1 LFARFSAVVGQNAQA
16 RQSRKEKTMTKR
28 ARILVVDD
36 EAAMREALNDW
47 LKEDG
52 YDVGLATDGRQ
63 AIDMAMK
70 KGWDVILLDL
80 KMPGMDGIETLRRL
94 KGKDVD
100 TDAEILMMTAYATVD
115 TAVQAMK
122 EGAFDYLVK
131 PFAPEEVEVQIK
143 KIVAHR
149 ELVLENILLRQ
160 KLEERS
166 DYDEIIGKSDPMQEI
181 FTLITQVAPTDSTV
195 LITGESGTGKE
206 LIAQAIHGN
215 SQRCYMPFIAVSCG
229 ALPDS
234 LLESEL
240 FGYEKGAFTGAEFT
254 KKGRFELADKGTIFL
269 DEIGDI
275 SLKTQV
281 DLLRVLQQKA
291 FRRLGGQEEIEVDV
305 RILAATNRDLKQAI
319 SENRFR
325 EDLYYRLN
333 VISIHVPPLR
343 ERKEDIPLLVK
354 AFIRRYCLEMN
365 KEAVNI
371 SPSALNS
378 LIDYDWPGNVR
389 ELENVI
395 ERALVIGRGPEIVVD
410 DLPFKSKEIVSDM
423 TPDSLKMLEK
433 MHIHKVLKK
442 TDWNISKTARLLEI
456 DRQTLYNKIEKYNIE
471 KES

>member
-1 LFARFSAVVGQNAQA
+1 
-16 RQSRKEKTMTKR
+16 MTKK

-36 EAAMREALNDW
+36 EAPMRESLKDW
-47 LKEDG
+47 LMEEG
-52 YDVGLATDGRQ
+52 YEVGLANSGQ
-63 AIDMAMK
+63 EAIAIAQK
-70 KGWDVILLDL
+70 KSWDVILLDL
-80 KMPGMDGIETLRRL
+80 KMPGMDGIETLQHL
-94 KGKDVD
+94 KGKEVN
-100 TDAEILMMTAYATVD
+100 TEAEILMMTAYATVD

-131 PFAPEEVEVQIK
+131 PFSPDEIEMQIK
-143 KIVAHR
+143 KIVTHR

-166 DYDEIIGKSDPMQEI
+166 GYDEIVGKSDVMQKI
-181 FTLITQVAPTDSTV
+181 YDLISQVAPTDSTV

-240 FGYEKGAFTGAEFT
+240 FGYEKGAFTGADYT
-254 KKGRFELADKGTIFL
+254 KKGRFELADKGTLFL

-281 DLLRVLQQKA
+281 DLLRVLQQKE
-291 FRRLGGQEEIEVDV
+291 FRRLGGQEEIKVDV
-305 RILAATNRDLKQAI
+305 RVLAATNQDLKKAI

-325 EDLYYRLN
+325 EDLFYRLN

-343 ERKEDIPLLVK
+343 ERKEDIPLLAK
-354 AFIRRYCLEMN
+354 AFIHRYCLELN
-365 KEAVNI
+365 KEPVQIA
-371 SPSALNS
+371 SSAMQL
-378 LIDYDWPGNVR
+378 LMDYNWPGNVR

-395 ERALVIGRGPEIVVD
+395 ERALVIGRGLEIVTD
-410 DLPFKSKEIVSDM
+410 DLPFSHKELGTESF
-423 TPDSLKMLEK
+423 PKSLKLMEK
-433 MHIHKVLKK
+433 MHIKRILEEM
-442 TDWNISKTARLLEI
+442 DWNISKAARVLEI
-456 DRQTLYNKIEKYNIE
+456 DRQTLYNKIEKYHIE

>member
-1 LFARFSAVVGQNAQA
+1 
-16 RQSRKEKTMTKR
+16 MTKK

-36 EAAMREALNDW
+36 EAPMREALNDW
-47 LKEDG
+47 LMEDG
-52 YDVGLATDGRQ
+52 YEVGLAESGKN
-63 AIDMAMK
+63 AIAMVME

-80 KMPGMDGIETLRRL
+80 KMPGMDGIETLRQL
-94 KGKDVD
+94 KGKDVDTDAEILMMD

-131 PFAPEEVEVQIK
+131 PFAPDEIEMQIK

-166 DYDEIIGKSDPMQEI
+166 EYDEIIGKSDAMQKV
-181 FTLITQVAPTDSTV
+181 FDLITQVAPTDSTV

-215 SQRCYMPFIAVSCG
+215 SQRCYMPFVALSCG

-240 FGYEKGAFTGAEFT
+240 FGYERGAFTGAEHT
-254 KKGRFELADKGTIFL
+254 KKGRFEMADKGTLFL

-281 DLLRVLQQKA
+281 DLLRVLQQKE
-291 FRRLGGQEEIEVDV
+291 FRRLGGQEEIKVDV
-305 RILAATNRDLKQAI
+305 RILAATNRDLEKAI
-319 SENRFR
+319 SENKFR
-325 EDLYYRLN
+325 EDLFYRLN

-343 ERKEDIPLLVK
+343 ERKDDIPLLVK
-354 AFIRRYCLEMN
+354 AFIRRCCLEMN
-365 KEAVNI
+365 KELVKI
-371 SPSALNS
+371 TPSALK
-378 LIDYDWPGNVR
+378 LLMDYNWPGNVR

-395 ERALVIGRGPEIVVD
+395 ERALVIGRDKEIVTD
-410 DLPFKSKEIVSDM
+410 DLPFTRKELGPQT
-423 TPDSLKMLEK
+423 TPISLKLMEK
-433 MHIHKVLKK
+433 MHIKRMLEE
-442 TDWNISKTARLLEI
+442 TGWNISKTARVLEV
-456 DRQTLYNKIEKYNIE
+456 DRQTLYNKIEKYKIE

>member
-1 LFARFSAVVGQNAQA
+1 
-16 RQSRKEKTMTKR
+16 MTKK

-36 EAAMREALNDW
+36 EAPMREALNDW
-47 LKEDG
+47 LMEDG
-52 YDVGLATDGRQ
+52 YEVGLAESGKD
-63 AIDMAMK
+63 AIAMVME

-80 KMPGMDGIETLRRL
+80 KMPGMDGIETLRQL

-131 PFAPEEVEVQIK
+131 PFAPDEIELQIK

-166 DYDEIIGKSDPMQEI
+166 EYDEIIGKSDAMQKI
-181 FTLITQVAPTDSTV
+181 FDLITQVAPTDSTV
-195 LITGESGTGKE
+195 LVTGESGTGKE

-215 SQRCYMPFIAVSCG
+215 SQRCYMPFIALSCG

-240 FGYEKGAFTGAEFT
+240 FGYERGAFTGAEHT
-254 KKGRFELADKGTIFL
+254 KKGRFEMADKGTLFL

-281 DLLRVLQQKA
+281 DLLRVLQQKE
-291 FRRLGGQEEIEVDV
+291 FRRLGGQEEIKVDV
-305 RILAATNRDLKQAI
+305 RILAATNRDLEKAI
-319 SENRFR
+319 SENKFR
-325 EDLYYRLN
+325 EDLFYRLN

-343 ERKEDIPLLVK
+343 ERKDDIPLLVK

-365 KEAVNI
+365 KELVKI
-371 SPSALNS
+371 TPSALK
-378 LIDYDWPGNVR
+378 LLMDYNWPGNVR

-395 ERALVIGRGPEIVVD
+395 ERALVIGRDKEIVTN
-410 DLPFKSKEIVSDM
+410 DLPFTRKELGPET
-423 TPDSLKMLEK
+423 TPISLKLMEK
-433 MHIHKVLKK
+433 MHIKRMLEE
-442 TDWNISKTARLLEI
+442 TGWNISKTARVLEV
-456 DRQTLYNKIEKYNIE
+456 DRQTLYNKIEKYKIE

>member
-1 LFARFSAVVGQNAQA
+1 
-16 RQSRKEKTMTKR
+16 MTKK

-36 EAAMREALNDW
+36 EAPMRESLKDW
-47 LKEDG
+47 LMEEG
-52 YDVGLATDGRQ
+52 YEVGLANSGQ
-63 AIDMAMK
+63 EAIAMAQK
-70 KGWDVILLDL
+70 KSWDVILLDL
-80 KMPGMDGIETLRRL
+80 KMPGMDGIETLQHL
-94 KGKDVD
+94 KGKEVN
-100 TDAEILMMTAYATVD
+100 TEAEILMMTAYATVD

-131 PFAPEEVEVQIK
+131 PFSPDEIEMQIK
-143 KIVAHR
+143 KIVTHR

-166 DYDEIIGKSDPMQEI
+166 EYDEIVGKSDAMQKI
-181 FTLITQVAPTDSTV
+181 YDLISQVAPTDSTV

-215 SQRCYMPFIAVSCG
+215 SQRCYMPFVAVSCG

-240 FGYEKGAFTGAEFT
+240 FGYEKGAFTGADYT
-254 KKGRFELADKGTIFL
+254 KKGRFELADKGTLFL

-281 DLLRVLQQKA
+281 DLLRVLQQKE
-291 FRRLGGQEEIEVDV
+291 FRRLGGQEEIKVDV
-305 RILAATNRDLKQAI
+305 RVLAATNQDLKKAI

-325 EDLYYRLN
+325 EDLFYRLN

-343 ERKEDIPLLVK
+343 ERKEDVPLLAK
-354 AFIRRYCLEMN
+354 AFIHRYCLELN
-365 KEAVNI
+365 KEPVQI
-371 SPSALNS
+371 TSSAMQL
-378 LIDYDWPGNVR
+378 LMDYDWPGNVR

-395 ERALVIGRGPEIVVD
+395 ERALVIGRGQEIVTD
-410 DLPFKSKEIVSDM
+410 DLPFSRKELGAEAF
-423 TPDSLKMLEK
+423 PKSLKLMEKIHIKKILEE
-433 MHIHKVLKK
+433 M
-442 TDWNISKTARLLEI
+442 DWNISKAARVLEI
-456 DRQTLYNKIEKYNIE
+456 DRQTLYNKIEKYHIE